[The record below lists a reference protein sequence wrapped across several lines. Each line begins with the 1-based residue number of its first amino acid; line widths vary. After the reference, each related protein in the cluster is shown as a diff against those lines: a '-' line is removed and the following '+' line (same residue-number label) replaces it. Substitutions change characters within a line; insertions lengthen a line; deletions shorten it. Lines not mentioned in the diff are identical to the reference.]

1 MELFSTN
8 ISTKRLGFGYKEG
21 VFMKIRS
28 CLNILRFRL
37 AIFLL
42 EFSIFYLAKSKFNF
56 VLNVILMIEINLSPS
71 KPLRH
76 LKFENDNLN
85 FEKL

>member
-1 MELFSTN
+1 
-8 ISTKRLGFGYKEG
+8 
-21 VFMKIRS
+21 MKIWS

-85 FEKL
+85 FEKLWPILFKNVPKKFNVFQLKLANF